1 MNFLYLSGNCWA
13 YDSYINLD
21 QVCEIVHHKVIFRD
35 DGTEDDE
42 RNLLIFVFNGG
53 SAKDIEVEVSPQR
66 AEEIIKNI
74 MGGD

>member
-1 MNFLYLSGNCWA
+1 MNFLYLNGNCWA

-21 QVCEIVHHKVIFRD
+21 QVCEIEHRKVIFRD

-42 RNLLIFVFNGG
+42 RHLLIFVFNGG
-53 SAKDIEVEVSPQR
+53 SDKDIEVEVSPQR

-74 MGGD
+74 M